1 MKEGMIIQMVGLL
14 FIIVGIMLPGT
25 AGAVIPT
32 VCGETEPPDL
42 TDQENADVDG
52 SYSATPA
59 ICYKFTVGAAPK
71 ELAVNLKY
79 VHTADKNLD
88 MYVFDSSGGSALQNS
103 TKVTPQGDETL
114 LIDPASSQET
124 YYIRINGS
132 SGMDGYA
139 YHFKWFDQ
147 DNTADF
153 PTVIEGSESPAD
165 GASVTAGSSG
175 QLLQVDVGNA
185 TGCTFHY
192 GIDTDTPV
200 SIVGTFNDT
209 SCQATVPYGTNMTG
223 NGTNYWYVIATN
235 TAGTTRYPDDPA
247 TLSFTVSTAPDK
259 KPIITPILMLL
270 LKGQNN
276 STSTSG
282 KVMPWLMLLL

>member
-1 MKEGMIIQMVGLL
+1 
-14 FIIVGIMLPGT
+14 
-25 AGAVIPT
+25 
-32 VCGETEPPDL
+32 
-42 TDQENADVDG
+42 
-52 SYSATPA
+52 
-59 ICYKFTVGAAPK
+59 
-71 ELAVNLKY
+71 
-79 VHTADKNLD
+79 
-88 MYVFDSSGGSALQNS
+88 
-103 TKVTPQGDETL
+103 
-114 LIDPASSQET
+114 
-124 YYIRINGS
+124 
-132 SGMDGYA
+132 MDGYA

-175 QLLQVDVGNA
+175 QLLQVEVGNA
-185 TGCTFHY
+185 TGCTLHY
-192 GIDTDTPV
+192 GVDNAA
-200 SIVGTFNDT
+200 SASSKEGTVNGDY
-209 SCQATVPYGTNMTG
+209 CKATVSYGADMTD